1 MIEPRLHREVNGR
14 DFIGASNRPEW
25 SFDAGLDV
33 FLPKSRHGVRDA
45 LGMTHRSGASHICTG
60 VALLIFWHSRSA
72 MSGAP
77 TSTPSSDFGGPPKLF
92 ADNEAM
98 PSAVQPQQVSRNH
111 HYVSAGYL
119 AQFTDKGTRKGLLC
133 VLDFSVRNFFRSK
146 PKYVACNTDYNA
158 IEVPGL
164 PLDAYESAQGRFEG
178 QAIREVRK
186 ICETGQ
192 LPDMRTFA
200 YVYNLITLFAVKN
213 PAIRNA
219 TASMQDTIYRQLMKI
234 WTSSPAIYEQRLED
248 AKEAG
253 FIQPGRHVSFETM
266 KDFVQRD
273 AYTIKIHS
281 HSHVVTELSAFD
293 GLLPA
298 VAERYWSVMSVKR
311 GAPDLI
317 TCDRPAPTRLDAAT
331 IVFTISP
338 RRALLGATELYA
350 PAEFEIGAHHV
361 AQINT
366 DLLEQANSQI
376 YSRTDQ
382 IALLKGG
389 QIGIYDMRR
398 TFPTGP
404 HS

>member
-1 MIEPRLHREVNGR
+1 MERQLQLLDLIWAPPRQ
-14 DFIGASNRPEW
+14 
-25 SFDAGLDV
+25 
-33 FLPKSRHGVRDA
+33 
-45 LGMTHRSGASHICTG
+45 
-60 VALLIFWHSRSA
+60 
-72 MSGAP
+72 
-77 TSTPSSDFGGPPKLF
+77 F

-98 PSAVQPQQVSRNH
+98 SSAVQPQQVSRKH

-119 AQFTDKGTRKGLLC
+119 AQFTDKGTKKGLLC
-133 VLDFSVRNFFRSK
+133 VLDFSVQSFFRSK
-146 PKYVACNTDYNA
+146 PKYVACDADYNT
-158 IEVPGL
+158 IEVPCL
-164 PLDAYESAQGRFEG
+164 PPDAYDLAQGRFEG
-178 QAIREVRK
+178 QAIREIRK
-186 ICETGQ
+186 ICETGK
-192 LPDMRTFA
+192 LPDMRAFA

-219 TASMQDTIYRQLMKI
+219 AASMQDTIYRQLMRI
-234 WTSSPAIYEQRLED
+234 WTSDPAIYEQGLED
-248 AKEAG
+248 AKAAG
-253 FIQPGRHVSFETM
+253 FIQPGRHVSYETM
-266 KDFVQRD
+266 KDFVRRD

-298 VAERYWSVMSVKR
+298 VAERYWSVMRVKR

-317 TCDRPAPTRLDAAT
+317 TCDRPTPTRLDAAT
-331 IVFTISP
+331 IVFTMSP
-338 RRALLGATELYA
+338 RHALLGATKLYA

-382 IALLKGG
+382 IALLREGK
-389 QIGIYDMRR
+389 IGICDMRR
-398 TFPTGP
+398 TFPTRP